1 MVVAFMSRKFALT
14 YDYRC
19 PFGRIMHDHVVTGL
33 HAGADWDVTFLPFCL
48 GQTHVEAGMPD
59 VWDAPATDTGID
71 ALQFSVSLRDLQPE
85 AFLNFHHQLYEHRH
99 TAGGSLRDRQI
110 LKSFI
115 SEVGGDASA
124 ATDDVESGRPLKVIK
139 TEHTAYAESHG
150 VWGVPTFVVGDAA
163 VFVRL
168 MKPSFGDAA
177 VATSTID
184 RILDYVDWPEMN
196 EFKHT
201 RIPN

>member
-1 MVVAFMSRKFALT
+1 MSRTFALT

-33 HAGADWDVTFLPFCL
+33 RAGADWDVTFLPFCL
-48 GQTHVEAGMPD
+48 GQTHVEDGMPD
-59 VWDAPATDTGID
+59 VWDAPASDTGID
-71 ALQFSVSLRDLQPE
+71 ALQFSVSLRDMQPDV
-85 AFLNFHHQLYEHRH
+85 FLDFHHRLYEHRH
-99 TAGGSLRDRQI
+99 TAGGSLRDRGI
-110 LKSFI
+110 LTDFI
-115 SEVGGDASA
+115 SEAGGDAAA
-124 ATDDVESGRPLKVIK
+124 ATDDVKSGRPLKVIK
-139 TEHTAYAESHG
+139 TEHTTFAESHG

-168 MKPSFGDAA
+168 MKPALGDAA
-177 VATSTID
+177 LAVSTID
-184 RILDYVDWPEMN
+184 RILDYVEWPEMN

>member
-1 MVVAFMSRKFALT
+1 MKAMSRTFALT

-19 PFGRIMHDHVVTGL
+19 PYGRIMHDHVVTGL
-33 HAGADWDVTFLPFCL
+33 RAGADWDVTFLPFCL
-48 GQTHVEAGMPD
+48 GQTHVEDGMPD
-59 VWDAPATDTGID
+59 VWDAPTSDTGID
-71 ALQFSVSLRDLQPE
+71 ALQFSVSLRDMQPDV
-85 AFLNFHHQLYEHRH
+85 FLDFHHRLYEHRH
-99 TAGGSLRDRQI
+99 AGGGSLRDRRI
-110 LKSFI
+110 LTNFI
-115 SEVGGDASA
+115 SEAGGDAAA

-139 TEHTAYAESHG
+139 TEHTSFAETHG

-168 MKPSFGDAA
+168 MKPAFGDAA
-177 VATSTID
+177 LAVSTID
-184 RILDYVDWPEMN
+184 RILDYVEWPEMN